1 MSARAIRSRL
11 RSDGGENHSP
21 PVQDPGAGL
30 RSNAFSFTSL
40 ASEETDFEV
49 STSYCFFPRSGL
61 CSILASAVQQPSCTA
76 PKSDVDSCLAE
87 PEDREMGCYSGCRGG
102 FHLINEQRRREFK
115 PKAGRGSLMGRTFIL
130 RQHTRTNIQAYRCI

>member
-49 STSYCFFPRSGL
+49 STSYCFFSSFRTLLSINFG
-61 CSILASAVQQPSCTA
+61 CSAAIVYG

-102 FHLINEQRRREFK
+102 FHLINKHAQ
-115 PKAGRGSLMGRTFIL
+115 
-130 RQHTRTNIQAYRCI
+130 TRV